1 METTIETDKSYL
13 EFLRIYSVAISQSAD
28 GLFDSYESDKEPF
41 LLDDVISFPPRKTCD
56 EYQLLQ
62 EIFFPKYFNCFAISV
77 RANKSLLKNKIAHL
91 GWTVLCGVKAYCKDI
106 SVKPVGDL
114 LLK

>member
-1 METTIETDKSYL
+1 METSIETDKSYL
-13 EFLRIYSVAISQSAD
+13 EFLKMCSTAISRSAD

-41 LLDDVISFPPRKTCD
+41 LLDDVIAFPPRKTCN

-62 EIFFPKYFNCFAISV
+62 ELFFPKYFNCFAISV
-77 RANKSLLKNKIAHL
+77 RENKALLKAKIAHL
-91 GWTVLCGVKAYCKDI
+91 GWTVLCGVTAYCKEPCFK
-106 SVKPVGDL
+106 VVEDL

>member
-1 METTIETDKSYL
+1 METSIETDSSYL
-13 EFLRIYSVAISQSAD
+13 EFLRECSVAISKGAD

-41 LLDDVISFPPRKTCD
+41 LLHEVIAFPPRKTCN

-62 EIFFPKYFNCFAISV
+62 ELFFPKYFNCFAISV
-77 RANKSLLKNKIAHL
+77 RENKALLKAKLAHF
-91 GWTVLCGVKAYCKDI
+91 GWIVLSGI
-106 SVKPVGDL
+106 KPYYKEPCFNVVEDL